1 MTSSFFPLNL
11 FKRNADTPPATI
23 PVPGALLDSIAEI
36 CTRAISA
43 DFSGRIDPDLA
54 DARTLP
60 AVEAFNAMLDKAA
73 GRIARRDQALQ
84 DAVEVVRRVARG
96 QFEPRLTRIDPLHPA
111 SELMHALNDLVDV
124 VDAFTREAAASL
136 DAVSHN
142 VYYRKI
148 FTTGLGGEFLR
159 AAQSINN
166 VSTAMGERVAGFT
179 SLTGR
184 LAENVSH
191 MADAIAAMGESVSE
205 VSGVADDTSER
216 SVTVAAAAEE
226 TTASLESIASAAEE
240 MLSSIGEINRRVTHS
255 AEIAGSAI
263 REVVDSQEVVRQL
276 SGAAASINEVLNLI
290 GDIASQTNLLAL
302 NATIE
307 AARAGDAG
315 KGFAVVAS
323 EVKSLATQTARATE
337 DIARQVTAMQQATD
351 ATVGTIGTI
360 GKTVGE
366 IDEICGAIASAMTE
380 QEATTREISANIQT
394 AAAGSRDVSRNM
406 GEVSD
411 GADRSRES
419 ARSLSETMEAL
430 KHRSD
435 SLVAEAT
442 AFLEASKATG
452 TDG

>member
-1 MTSSFFPLNL
+1 
-11 FKRNADTPPATI
+11 
-23 PVPGALLDSIAEI
+23 
-36 CTRAISA
+36 
-43 DFSGRIDPDLA
+43 
-54 DARTLP
+54 
-60 AVEAFNAMLDKAA
+60 
-73 GRIARRDQALQ
+73 
-84 DAVEVVRRVARG
+84 
-96 QFEPRLTRIDPLHPA
+96 
-111 SELMHALNDLVDV
+111 
-124 VDAFTREAAASL
+124 
-136 DAVSHN
+136 
-142 VYYRKI
+142 
-148 FTTGLGGEFLR
+148 
-159 AAQSINN
+159 
-166 VSTAMGERVAGFT
+166 
-179 SLTGR
+179 
-184 LAENVSH
+184 
-191 MADAIAAMGESVSE
+191 
-205 VSGVADDTSER
+205 
-216 SVTVAAAAEE
+216 
-226 TTASLESIASAAEE
+226 
-240 MLSSIGEINRRVTHS
+240 VTHS